1 MSVLRL
7 FSKIFEKVIYDQLSK
22 YLEKFLNILL
32 CGFRKAHSSQ
42 HALFKL
48 LQAWQE
54 ELDKSGFVE
63 TILMIYLKPMTL
75 YLVIFLSQNLKP
87 IVLINN
93 YLTNCKQITK
103 ISSSYSDWSDLVR
116 GIRQGSILG
125 PLLFNLFI
133 YDLFLSIARINICN
147 FADDNT
153 IYNSDINLQTIL
165 KDIKYDMQYIL
176 KWFKVNSLKLN
187 PKKFKFMILGKSTRQ
202 SIVLNIKNIKIRET
216 SSVVLLG
223 FTIENR
229 LLMNLQ

>member
-1 MSVLRL
+1 
-7 FSKIFEKVIYDQLSK
+7 
-22 YLEKFLNILL
+22 
-32 CGFRKAHSSQ
+32 
-42 HALFKL
+42 
-48 LQAWQE
+48 
-54 ELDKSGFVE
+54 
-63 TILMIYLKPMTL
+63 MTL

-93 YLTNCKQITK
+93 YLANCKQITK

-125 PLLFNLFI
+125 PFLFNLFI
-133 YDLFLSIARINICN
+133 YDLFLSITRTNICN

-153 IYNSDINLQTIL
+153 IYSSNINLQTIL

-187 PKKFKFMILGKSTRQ
+187 PKKFTFMILGKSTRQ

-229 LLMNLQ
+229 LVMNLQ

>member
-1 MSVLRL
+1 
-7 FSKIFEKVIYDQLSK
+7 
-22 YLEKFLNILL
+22 
-32 CGFRKAHSSQ
+32 
-42 HALFKL
+42 
-48 LQAWQE
+48 
-54 ELDKSGFVE
+54 
-63 TILMIYLKPMTL
+63 MTL

-125 PLLFNLFI
+125 PLVFNLFI
-133 YDLFLSIARINICN
+133 YDLFLSIARTNICN

-153 IYNSDINLQTIL
+153 IYSSNINLQTIL

>member
-1 MSVLRL
+1 M
-7 FSKIFEKVIYDQLSK
+7 
-22 YLEKFLNILL
+22 
-32 CGFRKAHSSQ
+32 
-42 HALFKL
+42 
-48 LQAWQE
+48 
-54 ELDKSGFVE
+54 
-63 TILMIYLKPMTL
+63 TI
-75 YLVIFLSQNLKP
+75 YLVIFLSQNLRP
-87 IVLINN
+87 IVLVNN

-103 ISSSYSDWSDLVR
+103 ISSSYSDWSDLVK

-125 PLLFNLFI
+125 PLVFNLFI
-133 YDLFLSIARINICN
+133 YDLFLSIARTNICN

-153 IYNSDINLQTIL
+153 IYSSNINLQTIL

-187 PKKFKFMILGKSTRQ
+187 SKKFKFMILGKSTRQ

-229 LLMNLQ
+229 LVMNLQ